1 MFTHSCSLNSEA
13 EFSECFVWRCWENII
28 TKLNILY
35 IHGKE
40 QGEMAVFTD
49 YLRHTQLEDLLS
61 GTIFQASDI

>member
-13 EFSECFVWRCWENII
+13 EFSECLVWRCWENII

-40 QGEMAVFTD
+40 QEEMAVFTD
-49 YLRHTQLEDLLS
+49 YLRYTQLEDLLS
-61 GTIFQASDI
+61 GTIFQASGI

>member
-13 EFSECFVWRCWENII
+13 EFSECFEWRCWENII

-40 QGEMAVFTD
+40 QEEMAVFTD
-49 YLRHTQLEDLLS
+49 YLRYTQLEDLLS
-61 GTIFQASDI
+61 GTIFQASGI

>member
-1 MFTHSCSLNSEA
+1 MFTHSGSLNSEA

-35 IHGKE
+35 IHSKE

-49 YLRHTQLEDLLS
+49 YLRYTQLEDLLS
-61 GTIFQASDI
+61 GTIFQASGI